1 MADTGIVGAREKA
14 KKKTQQTAGNK
25 CPNCVKEG
33 LAILPVTYTA
43 LPIGMRPLGPLA
55 STFQGMSPE
64 LARGLTALDNGF
76 SGEEEVKH
84 HWYVM
89 RALPA
94 GFLYVLKVDGSWDTY
109 EVNKLGLLRRFPVD
123 LLPHEPG
130 PEAACSQAEHNAH
143 ALQVIV
149 IDPKKDEKVWIA
161 YSRYRWTSSVL
172 ADYAQDKDGRRAKR
186 MLELDVVT
194 AASTQALG
202 AGSSIPCA
210 MQIPEQ
216 MDGYVA
222 DYASAAVRNRI
233 NEHLLDPLYERGLSG
248 EFLMLG
254 PKSPFFIKST
264 MDRIS
269 QNVPRKTGVLLVLPD
284 AAGVTAQINHNRNRA
299 SALAADASG
308 MIDPEKARRRVVS
321 EMIEGIRAS
330 AEANPGPWWNKNYGP
345 ERYLK
350 HIDEAKWREAL
361 ATSEDFK
368 RYIEN
373 TKEIGADF
381 CIWKESTA
389 WKVQQM
395 YDFDSKDHRS
405 SLNFEEMIVQCVA
418 GSGIDEQ
425 ERKMVWEPVLDLADS
440 DPENWFA
447 RALAA
452 SDENALK
459 LMESAPPTLKD
470 KLDSVG
476 LAKSLAAEFLINKG
490 TIESI
495 NRIRVSIRMQR
506 AANQMTASLIDTATG
521 VMGRLQQS
529 RPDQFAML
537 LRRITIAG
545 LTRDDLVPA
554 PEVYRTTWQR
564 VSQWVMEVA
573 TGPARIDPRAA
584 VEVGRMVDGMEY
596 MRTRGNF
603 RQEGWVLSEAVNGA
617 VLFSEPRTPDE
628 TAEVALW
635 IVRRVQSG
643 VQLDEVALRR
653 LGLDAIETRIP
664 SAQVPEN
671 PLLRS
676 HLSRIATGADAMM
689 SSAVLLFQAT
699 SIWGAV
705 SEFKKGNNRVENGV
719 KLFAAGLAAVSAG
732 LELRVAV
739 QVLVVRTPAT
749 ELVPVTAFAAKLGLY
764 AGVADGL
771 FNVFQGGQKVA
782 KGDSDSGWW
791 TVGSGAAAIAGSV
804 AAFGFTTAAL
814 GATAGGAASATV
826 LGITL
831 GPVGWL
837 LIAIAALGLA
847 VYMAIQAFGTAD
859 DELSPVEFWL
869 DNGVFGLRRRISGD
883 IVKKNPFAI
892 AGGESVA
899 EFSGLEDEVYQFQ
912 RVTLVAVADL
922 NPIANGNATLGV
934 YEIALPRYMEGT
946 SLSVTF
952 FGFTEDGKQIVISS
966 FDLQD
971 GEPRARNFKRSIR
984 LTGGEGQPDVEVD
997 ESGAAVVKGRLGSGR
1012 GMVVGVMNTIGRW
1025 FDDKAERYTEVVGF
1039 GMKLAYFP
1047 DRNAIPSLS
1056 TNLEFPTKKRNSSNE

>member
-1 MADTGIVGAREKA
+1 MADTGIVGARTKA
-14 KKKTQQTAGNK
+14 KAKTQQAVGDK

-43 LPIGMRPLGPLA
+43 LPAGMRPLGPFA
-55 STFQGMSPE
+55 STVQGMSPE

-94 GFLYVLKVDGSWDTY
+94 GFLYVLKVDGSWDAY
-109 EVNKLGLLRRFPVD
+109 EINKLGLLRRSPVD

-130 PEAACSQAEHNAH
+130 PEAACSRAEHNAH
-143 ALQVIV
+143 ALQAIV
-149 IDPKKDEKVWIA
+149 LDPKKDEKVWIA
-161 YSRYRWTSSVL
+161 YSRYRWTRGVL
-172 ADYAQDKDGRRAKR
+172 AGYAKDEDGRRAKR

-194 AASTQALG
+194 AASAQTLG

-210 MQIPEQ
+210 MQLPERL
-216 MDGYVA
+216 DGYVA
-222 DYASAAVRNRI
+222 DYAPAVVRSRI
-233 NEHLLDPLYERGLSG
+233 NEHLLEPLYERGLSS
-248 EFLMLG
+248 EFLMLD

-269 QNVPRKTGVLLVLPD
+269 RNVPRKTGILLVLPD
-284 AAGVTAQINHNRNRA
+284 AVGVTAQINHNRNRA

-308 MIDPEKARRRVVS
+308 MVDSEKARRRVVS

-361 ATSEDFK
+361 AASEEFK
-368 RYIEN
+368 RYIEQ
-373 TKEIGADF
+373 TKAIGADF
-381 CIWKESTA
+381 CIWKESVTWDA
-389 WKVQQM
+389 QQR
-395 YDFDSKDHRS
+395 YDFDNEDHRS
-405 SLNFEEMIVQCVA
+405 ALDFESMVIQCVA
-418 GSGIDEQ
+418 GSGIDEN
-425 ERKMVWEPVLDLADS
+425 ERKVVWESVLDLPDS
-440 DPENWFA
+440 DPGNWFSK
-447 RALAA
+447 ALAA
-452 SDENALK
+452 SDDAALK
-459 LMESAPPTLKD
+459 LMENAPPTFKD

-476 LAKSLAAEFLINKG
+476 LAKSIAAEMLIGNG
-490 TIESI
+490 AIERI
-495 NRIRVSIRMQR
+495 NSIRSSIRIQR
-506 AANQMTASLIDTATG
+506 AANQATASLIETATG

-537 LRRITIAG
+537 LRRVTIAG
-545 LTRDDLVPA
+545 LIRDDLVPA
-554 PEVYRTTWQR
+554 PEVHRTTWQR
-564 VSQWVMEVA
+564 ISQWMMEVA

-584 VEVGRMVDGMEY
+584 VSMGPMIDGMEY
-596 MRTRGNF
+596 MRTRGNL

-617 VLFSEPRTPDE
+617 VLFSEPRTQDE
-628 TAEVALW
+628 MAEVALW

-643 VQLDEVALRR
+643 VQLDETALRR
-653 LGLDAIETRIP
+653 LGLEAIETRIP
-664 SAQVPEN
+664 STHVPEN

-676 HLSRIATGADAMM
+676 HLSRIATRADAMM

-699 SIWGAV
+699 SIWGAI
-705 SEFKKGNNRVENGV
+705 SEFKKGNNRAENGV

-739 QVLVVRTPAT
+739 QVLVARTPAT

-771 FNVFQGGQKVA
+771 FTVFQGAQKVA

-837 LIAIAALGLA
+837 LIAVAALGLA

-869 DNGVFGLRRRISGD
+869 DNGIFGLRKRISGE

-892 AGGESVA
+892 AGSETVA
-899 EFSGLEDEVYQFQ
+899 AFSGLEDEVYQFQ
-912 RVTLVAVADL
+912 RVTLVAAADL
-922 NPIANGNATLGV
+922 SPIANGNATLGV
-934 YEIALPRYMEGT
+934 YEIALPRYAEGT

-952 FGFTEDGKQIVISS
+952 FGFTEDGKKVVISS

-971 GEPRARNFKRSIR
+971 GEPRERNFKRNIR

-1012 GMVVGVMNTIGRW
+1012 GMIVGVMNTIGRW

-1039 GMKLAYFP
+1039 GMKLSYFP

-1056 TNLEFPTKKRNSSNE
+1056 TNLEFPTARKK